1 MQDLCLQND
10 VQKQQAIGLYVSQG
24 LWHLGTLKLA
34 LVSAGTHEELLSKPN
49 GAYSQLICLQQIYK
63 QQYKDTGGEAEL
75 YTPDNQSH
83 TWRHRNELS
92 SLL

>member
-1 MQDLCLQND
+1 MMCKRN
-10 VQKQQAIGLYVSQG
+10 KQLVCMFLKGC
-24 LWHLGTLKLA
+24 GTLELA
-34 LVSAGTHEELLSKPN
+34 LVSADTHEELLSKPN